1 MVRKQVTHKV
11 TSYQNFIDKNI
22 INSFNKIKMNKLQ
35 KFAEPTISSTYA
47 GEFAGQ
53 YIAAALLSA
62 KTLDNKYVTIHPN
75 VKYKE
80 VIQRIA
86 VDGIVQDAS
95 CDFVTSGSVTLTEAV
110 LTPKELQVNLQ
121 LCKQN
126 FVQSWE
132 ALQLGYSAFDTIP
145 KNFNDYLISYVGGIV
160 AQATEQAIWQGTNV
174 NGQFLGFQSQLSASV
189 AANTTVVSGSITVS
203 TGVIPAFSGSS
214 LIGGQPI
221 SGSVT
226 AANVL
231 SKLDSVVNSIP
242 NAVYGKEDLVI
253 YVSTNVGKAYQQALA
268 GGAVGANGWNNQM
281 NVGDKPFNFNGIEIL
296 LCPGMSDSKI
306 VAAQKSNMHFG
317 TGLLSDYNE
326 VRVLDMA
333 NIDGSQNYRIIM
345 RYTGAVIFGIGQDIV
360 YYGAY

>member
-1 MVRKQVTHKV
+1 MK
-11 TSYQNFIDKNI
+11 
-22 INSFNKIKMNKLQ
+22 NKLQ
-35 KFAEPTISSTYA
+35 KFAEPTITSTYA
-47 GEFAGQ
+47 GEFAGS

-80 VIQRIA
+80 VIQKVA

-95 CDFVTSGSVTLTEAV
+95 CDFVTSGSVTLTETV

-145 KNFNDYLISYVGGIV
+145 KSFNDYLISYVGGIV
-160 AQATEQAIWQGTNV
+160 AQATEQSIWQGTNV
-174 NGQFLGFQSQLSASV
+174 NGQFQGFENQLSASI
-189 AANTTVVSGSITVS
+189 AAGGATAVLAAKSGSVIISGSITS
-203 TGVIPAFSGSS
+203 
-214 LIGGQPI
+214 
-221 SGSVT
+221 
-226 AANVL
+226 ANVL
-231 SKLDSVVNSIP
+231 DKMNSLVNTIP
-242 NAVYGKEDLVI
+242 DAVYGKEDLLI
-253 YVSTNVGKAYQQALA
+253 YVPTGVAKAYQQALA
-268 GGAVGANGWNNQM
+268 GGAVGANGWNNQL
-281 NVGDKPFNFNGIEIL
+281 NVGEKPFNFNGIEIV
-296 LCPGMSDSKI
+296 LCPGMSANKM
-306 VAAQKSNMHFG
+306 VAAQKSNLHFG
-317 TGLLSDYNE
+317 TGLMSDFNE

-345 RYTGAVIFGIGQDIV
+345 RYTAAVTFGIGQDIV